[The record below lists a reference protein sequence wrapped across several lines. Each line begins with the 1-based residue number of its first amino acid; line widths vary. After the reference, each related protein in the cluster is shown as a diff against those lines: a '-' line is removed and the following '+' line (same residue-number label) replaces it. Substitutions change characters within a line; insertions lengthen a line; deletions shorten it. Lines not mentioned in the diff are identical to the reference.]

1 MIASSKLNKQWT
13 NTTKQHGLALWN
25 ASVLNTSHG
34 FHPKPPK
41 MFLTI
46 STFSK
51 RKTYDSYRMF
61 RRPLFIPLFPP
72 LISKYIPPIIHAT
85 TMRPTFHVVIEKSP
99 NISTRT
105 IEEHYYLDKAR
116 QRNEPLTKVDGPA
129 VLPPGRIF
137 MIATEAHKHPRSL
150 LKTL

>member
-1 MIASSKLNKQWT
+1 
-13 NTTKQHGLALWN
+13 
-25 ASVLNTSHG
+25 
-34 FHPKPPK
+34 
-41 MFLTI
+41 
-46 STFSK
+46 
-51 RKTYDSYRMF
+51 
-61 RRPLFIPLFPP
+61 
-72 LISKYIPPIIHAT
+72 
-85 TMRPTFHVVIEKSP
+85 MRPTFHVVIEKSP